1 MLNFYISDL
10 LQISAFHLKALNL
23 KHQNRIF
30 MKNLVFIGFLIFIS
44 VLISCNSEKTITSPK
59 VKKNPKELVTHGH
72 LRIDNYYWL
81 NDRENPE
88 VVAYLEAENHYLNAV
103 MKHTEP
109 IQDKLYEEIRT
120 KIKEA
125 DETVPYL
132 ENGYYY
138 YTRTLEGSE
147 YYLQCRKKGSLDAPE
162 EILLDV
168 NNKAEGYAYFAV
180 GGGAVSPD
188 NTILAYAVDTV
199 SRRNYSIYFKN
210 LETGKILPDI
220 IPMSTGNV
228 VWGNDNKT
236 VFYVLR
242 NETTLRSERIM
253 KHTLGTPVSDDKE
266 VFFEDDDTFS
276 VSISKTK
283 SGQYLMIGSYS
294 TLTTEFRYLDAN
306 NPAGQFEIFQ
316 PRIRGLEYAVNH
328 AGSYFYIRTN
338 LDATN
343 FRLMRT
349 PLEKTGVENWQE
361 VIPHRSD
368 VFLTGFDLFKDFLV
382 VQEKKDGLNH
392 LRILPWQGSGE
403 HYISFDEE
411 VYTVGMNMNR
421 VFDAEIFRFS
431 YSSLT
436 TPSSVFDYNMKSRE
450 RELLKQDEILGG
462 FNSSDYVTKRDYATA
477 SDGTK
482 IPLSIVY
489 RKGFVKDGSRPA
501 LLYGYGSY
509 GATMAP
515 WFRMNILPLLD
526 RGFVYVIAH
535 IRGEQFYG
543 RQWYED
549 GKLLKKMNTFTDFNA
564 AAEHLI
570 NEKYTST
577 QKLFAKGGSAGG
589 LLMGAAVNLRP
600 DLYKGIIA
608 NVPFVDVVTTMLD
621 ESIPLT
627 TSEFDE
633 WGNPKEE
640 EYYYYML
647 SYSPYDNVEAKNYP
661 AILVTTGFHDSQVQY
676 WEPAKWVA
684 KLRDM
689 KTDDNLLLFQT
700 QMDFGHGGASGRFQW
715 IKDLALEYA
724 FIFDQLGIS
733 E

>member
-1 MLNFYISDL
+1 MKKL
-10 LQISAFHLKALNL
+10 LFIPFIAF
-23 KHQNRIF
+23 F
-30 MKNLVFIGFLIFIS
+30 LVHY
-44 VLISCNSEKTITSPK
+44 SCNNEKSIAPPVAKK
-59 VKKNPKELVTHGH
+59 VPHEMVAHGH

-81 NDRENPE
+81 NERENPE
-88 VVAYLEAENHYLNAV
+88 VVAYLEAENNYLKMV

-109 IQDKLYEEIRT
+109 LQERIYEEIRA

-125 DETVPYL
+125 DESVPYF

-138 YTRTLEGSE
+138 YTRTVEGGE
-147 YYLQCRKKGSLDAPE
+147 YFLQCRKKGSLDAPG

-168 NNKAEGYAYFAV
+168 NKMAEGYAFYSM

-188 NTILAYAVDTV
+188 NKILAYAVDTV

-210 LETGKILPDI
+210 VETGELLPDI
-220 IPMSTGNV
+220 IPMTTGSV

-253 KHTLGTPVSDDKE
+253 KHTLGTPVTEDQE
-266 VFFEDDDTFS
+266 VYFEDDETFS

-283 SGQYLMIGSYS
+283 SGQYLMIGSNS
-294 TLTTEFRYLDAN
+294 TLTNELRFLDAD
-306 NPAGQFEIFQ
+306 NPSGQFKVFQ
-316 PRIRGLEYAVNH
+316 PRTRGMEYSVNH
-328 AGSYFYIRTN
+328 AGNYFYIRTN

-343 FRLMRT
+343 FRVMRT
-349 PLEKTGVENWQE
+349 PVEKTGMENWQE
-361 VIPHRSD
+361 VIPHRND

-392 LRILPWQGSGE
+392 LRIMPWQGSGE
-403 HYISFDEE
+403 HYISFNEE

-421 VFDAEIFRFS
+421 VFDTGIFRFS

-436 TPSSVFDYNMKSRE
+436 TPSSTFDYNMKTRE
-450 RELLKQDEILGG
+450 RVLLKQEEILGG
-462 FNSSDYVTKRDYATA
+462 FDPANYETKRDYATA

-501 LLYGYGSY
+501 LLFGYGSY
-509 GATMAP
+509 GFTMEP
-515 WFRMNILPLLD
+515 SFRMNILPLLD

-549 GKLLKKMNTFTDFNA
+549 GKLLNKMNTFTDFNA
-564 AAEHLI
+564 AAQYLVDK
-570 NEKYTST
+570 KYTST
-577 QKLFAKGGSAGG
+577 DKLFAKGGSAGG
-589 LLMGAAVNLRP
+589 LLMGAVVNLRP

-640 EYYYYML
+640 KYYYYML
-647 SYSPYDNVEAKNYP
+647 SYSPYDNVEAKKYP

-724 FIFDQLGIS
+724 FIFDQLGIDK
-733 E
+733 

>member
-1 MLNFYISDL
+1 ML
-10 LQISAFHLKALNL
+10 
-23 KHQNRIF
+23 
-30 MKNLVFIGFLIFIS
+30 V
-44 VLISCNSEKTITSPK
+44 SCNSEKTITPPK
-59 VKKNPKELVTHGH
+59 AKKVPKELVTHGH

-81 NDRENPE
+81 NERDNQE
-88 VVAYLEAENHYLNAV
+88 VVDYLETENNYISEV
-103 MKHTEP
+103 MNHTEP
-109 IQDKLYEEIRT
+109 LQEKLYEEIRS

-125 DETVPYL
+125 DESVPYL

-138 YTRTLEGSE
+138 YTRTVEGGE
-147 YYLQCRKKGSLDAPE
+147 YYFQCRKKGSLDAPE
-162 EILLDV
+162 EIMLDV
-168 NNKAEGYAYFAV
+168 NKKADGYAYFAV
-180 GGGAVSPD
+180 GSGAVSPD
-188 NTILAYAVDTV
+188 NKILAYAVDTV

-210 LETGKILPDI
+210 LETGEIMPDI

-228 VWGNDNKT
+228 VWSNDNKT
-236 VFYVLR
+236 VFYVVR

-253 KHTLGTPVSDDKE
+253 KHTLGTPVSDDVE

-283 SGQYLMIGSYS
+283 SGQYLMIVSNS
-294 TLTTEFRYLDAN
+294 TLTNEFRYLDAN
-306 NPAGQFEIFQ
+306 NPTGHFEVFQ
-316 PRIRGLEYAVNH
+316 PRIRGLEYSVNH
-328 AGSYFYIRTN
+328 AGDYFYIRTN

-361 VIPHRSD
+361 VIPHRSN

-382 VQEKKDGLNH
+382 VQEKMDGLNH
-392 LRILPWQGSGE
+392 LRIMPWQGAGE
-403 HYISFDEE
+403 HYISFEEE

-421 VFDAEIFRFS
+421 VFDADLFRFS
-431 YSSLT
+431 YASLT
-436 TPSSVFDYNMKSRE
+436 TPTSTFDYNMKSRE
-450 RELLKQDEILGG
+450 RIILKQDEILGG
-462 FNSSDYVTKRDYATA
+462 FNASEYETKRDYATA

-501 LLYGYGSY
+501 LLFGYGSY
-509 GATMAP
+509 GFTMEP
-515 WFRMNILPLLD
+515 SFRMNILPLLD
-526 RGFVYVIAH
+526 RGFMYAIAH

-549 GKLLKKMNTFTDFNA
+549 GKMLKKKNTFTDFNA

-570 NEKYTST
+570 NEKYTSAD
-577 QKLFAKGGSAGG
+577 KLFAKGGSAGG
-589 LLMGAAVNLRP
+589 LLMGAVVNLRP

-647 SYSPYDNVEAKNYP
+647 SYSPYDNVEPKKYP

>member
-1 MLNFYISDL
+1 ML
-10 LQISAFHLKALNL
+10 
-23 KHQNRIF
+23 
-30 MKNLVFIGFLIFIS
+30 V
-44 VLISCNSEKTITSPK
+44 SCNSEKTITPPK
-59 VKKNPKELVTHGH
+59 AKKVPKELVTHGH

-81 NDRENPE
+81 NERDNQE
-88 VVAYLEAENHYLNAV
+88 VVDYLETENNYISEV
-103 MKHTEP
+103 MNHTEP
-109 IQDKLYEEIRT
+109 LQEKLYEEIRS

-125 DETVPYL
+125 DESVPYL

-138 YTRTLEGSE
+138 YTRTVEGGE
-147 YYLQCRKKGSLDAPE
+147 YYFQCRKKGSLDAPE
-162 EILLDV
+162 EIMLDV
-168 NNKAEGYAYFAV
+168 NKKADGYAYFAV
-180 GGGAVSPD
+180 GSGAVSPD
-188 NTILAYAVDTV
+188 NKILAYAVDTV

-210 LETGKILPDI
+210 LETGEIMPDI

-228 VWGNDNKT
+228 VWSNDNKT
-236 VFYVLR
+236 VFYVVR

-253 KHTLGTPVSDDKE
+253 KHTLGTPVSDDVE

-283 SGQYLMIGSYS
+283 SGQYLMIVSNS
-294 TLTTEFRYLDAN
+294 TLTNEFRYLDAN
-306 NPAGQFEIFQ
+306 NPTGHFEVFQ
-316 PRIRGLEYAVNH
+316 PRIRGLEYSVNH
-328 AGSYFYIRTN
+328 AGDYFYIRTN

-361 VIPHRSD
+361 VIPHRSN

-382 VQEKKDGLNH
+382 VQEKMDGLNH
-392 LRILPWQGSGE
+392 LRIMPWQGASE
-403 HYISFDEE
+403 HYISFEEE

-421 VFDAEIFRFS
+421 VFDADLFRFS
-431 YSSLT
+431 YASLT
-436 TPSSVFDYNMKSRE
+436 TPTSTFDYNMKSRE
-450 RELLKQDEILGG
+450 RIILKQDEILGG
-462 FNSSDYVTKRDYATA
+462 FNASEYETKRDYATA

-501 LLYGYGSY
+501 LLFGYGSY
-509 GATMAP
+509 GFTMEP
-515 WFRMNILPLLD
+515 SFRMNILPLLD
-526 RGFVYVIAH
+526 RGFMYAIAH

-549 GKLLKKMNTFTDFNA
+549 GKMLKKKNTFTDFNA

-570 NEKYTST
+570 NEKYTSAD
-577 QKLFAKGGSAGG
+577 KLFAKGGSAGG
-589 LLMGAAVNLRP
+589 LLMGAVVNLRP

-647 SYSPYDNVEAKNYP
+647 SYSPYDNVEPKKYP

>member
-236 VFYVLR
+236 VFLC
-242 NETTLRSERIM
+242 
-253 KHTLGTPVSDDKE
+253 
-266 VFFEDDDTFS
+266 
-276 VSISKTK
+276 
-283 SGQYLMIGSYS
+283 
-294 TLTTEFRYLDAN
+294 
-306 NPAGQFEIFQ
+306 
-316 PRIRGLEYAVNH
+316 
-328 AGSYFYIRTN
+328 
-338 LDATN
+338 
-343 FRLMRT
+343 
-349 PLEKTGVENWQE
+349 
-361 VIPHRSD
+361 
-368 VFLTGFDLFKDFLV
+368 
-382 VQEKKDGLNH
+382 
-392 LRILPWQGSGE
+392 
-403 HYISFDEE
+403 
-411 VYTVGMNMNR
+411 
-421 VFDAEIFRFS
+421 
-431 YSSLT
+431 
-436 TPSSVFDYNMKSRE
+436 
-450 RELLKQDEILGG
+450 
-462 FNSSDYVTKRDYATA
+462 
-477 SDGTK
+477 
-482 IPLSIVY
+482 
-489 RKGFVKDGSRPA
+489 
-501 LLYGYGSY
+501 
-509 GATMAP
+509 
-515 WFRMNILPLLD
+515 
-526 RGFVYVIAH
+526 
-535 IRGEQFYG
+535 
-543 RQWYED
+543 
-549 GKLLKKMNTFTDFNA
+549 LKK
-564 AAEHLI
+564 
-570 NEKYTST
+570 
-577 QKLFAKGGSAGG
+577 
-589 LLMGAAVNLRP
+589 
-600 DLYKGIIA
+600 
-608 NVPFVDVVTTMLD
+608 
-621 ESIPLT
+621 
-627 TSEFDE
+627 
-633 WGNPKEE
+633 
-640 EYYYYML
+640 
-647 SYSPYDNVEAKNYP
+647 
-661 AILVTTGFHDSQVQY
+661 
-676 WEPAKWVA
+676 
-684 KLRDM
+684 
-689 KTDDNLLLFQT
+689 
-700 QMDFGHGGASGRFQW
+700 
-715 IKDLALEYA
+715 
-724 FIFDQLGIS
+724 
-733 E
+733 

>member
-109 IQDKLYEEIRT
+109 LQDKLYEEIRT

-509 GATMAP
+509 GATMEP

-733 E
+733 D

>member
-1 MLNFYISDL
+1 M
-10 LQISAFHLKALNL
+10 A
-23 KHQNRIF
+23 
-30 MKNLVFIGFLIFIS
+30 
-44 VLISCNSEKTITSPK
+44 T
-59 VKKNPKELVTHGH
+59 
-72 LRIDNYYWL
+72 
-81 NDRENPE
+81 
-88 VVAYLEAENHYLNAV
+88 
-103 MKHTEP
+103 
-109 IQDKLYEEIRT
+109 
-120 KIKEA
+120 
-125 DETVPYL
+125 
-132 ENGYYY
+132 
-138 YTRTLEGSE
+138 GS
-147 YYLQCRKKGSLDAPE
+147 
-162 EILLDV
+162 
-168 NNKAEGYAYFAV
+168 
-180 GGGAVSPD
+180 
-188 NTILAYAVDTV
+188 
-199 SRRNYSIYFKN
+199 
-210 LETGKILPDI
+210 
-220 IPMSTGNV
+220 V

-253 KHTLGTPVSDDKE
+253 KHTLGTPVTEDQE
-266 VFFEDDDTFS
+266 VFFEVDETFS
-276 VSISKTK
+276 VFITKTK
-283 SGQYLMIGSYS
+283 SGQYLMIGSNS
-294 TLTTEFRYLDAN
+294 TLTNEFRFLDAD
-306 NPAGQFEIFQ
+306 NPTGQFKVLQ
-316 PRIRGLEYAVNH
+316 PRTRGLEYSVNH
-328 AGSYFYIRTN
+328 AGNYFYIRTN

-349 PLEKTGVENWQE
+349 PVEKTGMENWQE

-368 VFLTGFDLFKDFLV
+368 VFLTGFDLLKDFLV

-392 LRILPWQGSGE
+392 LRIMPWQGSGE
-403 HYISFDEE
+403 HYITFEEE
-411 VYTVGMNMNR
+411 VYTVGMSMNR
-421 VFDAEIFRFS
+421 VFDTDIFRFS

-436 TPSSVFDYNMKSRE
+436 TPSSTFDYNMKSRE
-450 RELLKQDEILGG
+450 RVLLKQDEILGG
-462 FNSSDYVTKRDYATA
+462 FDHANYETKRDYATA

-509 GATMAP
+509 GATMEP

-543 RQWYED
+543 RKWYED

-570 NEKYTST
+570 NEKYTSAD
-577 QKLFAKGGSAGG
+577 KLFAKGGSAGG
-589 LLMGAAVNLRP
+589 LLMGAVVNLRP

-647 SYSPYDNVEAKNYP
+647 SYSPYDNVESKAYP

-684 KLRDM
+684 RLRDM

-724 FIFDQLGIS
+724 FIFDQLGIKD
-733 E
+733 

>member
-1 MLNFYISDL
+1 
-10 LQISAFHLKALNL
+10 
-23 KHQNRIF
+23 

-509 GATMAP
+509 GATMEP